1 MSIYLIRNIKAEDF
15 ESVVKIEKECFP
27 KAEAATEEQF
37 KQRIKAFG
45 NHFYVLEYTNIIIG
59 FINGMVTNECTISDE
74 MYSDSSL
81 HNEKGIWQTVFGLDI
96 IKNFRR
102 KGYASLLMKEMI
114 NKAKEENR
122 QGVILTCKE
131 NLIPFYKR
139 FGFCE
144 KGISKSVHGGAVW
157 HDMILDFEKE
167 EIN

>member
-1 MSIYLIRNIKAEDF
+1 MSIYLIRTVREDDLNNI
-15 ESVVKIEKECFP
+15 VKIEKECFP
-27 KAEAATEEQF
+27 EAEAATDEQF
-37 KQRIKAFG
+37 KQRIKNFG
-45 NHFYVLEYTNIIIG
+45 NHFFVLEYANVIIG
-59 FINGMVTNECTISDE
+59 FINGMITNETTISDE
-74 MYSDSSL
+74 MYSDSTL
-81 HNEKGIWQTVFGLDI
+81 HNEKGSWQTVFGLDI

-102 KGYASLLMKEMI
+102 KGHASLLMKEMI

-131 NLIPFYKR
+131 NLISFYKR

-157 HDMILDFEKE
+157 YDMILDFEKE